1 MVVKTIWWLP
11 TAPEENLQFLETS
24 TSFRCSLGSGQ
35 PSLLGFLNTL
45 SGFLHIQFPTL
56 PTSLLVLSHPVHLV
70 PSQTPSIPLLHPIL
84 LLLSTFHPHCLCT
97 YLFHGCLP
105 KRLPFLRVGCASLF
119 PPLESI
125 VHGPCYIIGILEA
138 RGARYRAPAV
148 SNDYITVNAFS
159 CVFSS
164 NCMS

>member
-1 MVVKTIWWLP
+1 MFSRFGPAQPTGFLKHTKWLSP
-11 TAPEENLQFLETS
+11 HAISHPPYLTS
-24 TSFRCSLGSGQ
+24 GPRPPCSLG
-35 PSLLGFLNTL
+35 TL
-45 SGFLHIQFPTL
+45 TDTVNPL
-56 PTSLLVLSHPVHLV
+56 
-70 PSQTPSIPLLHPIL
+70 LLHPIL

-125 VHGPCYIIGILEA
+125 VHSPCYIVGILEA